1 MAFFEPPPLHGQFLY
16 PERGQKQTFFD
27 LPPPP
32 HLVHVVTEWPLILN
46 NQSSIFLLLSVES
59 LSDLEKLKKLGR
71 GIDTNVT
78 AIYENDS
85 KTATAGTS
93 YVSIILASAAAVF
106 VVLIIAVFFVYK
118 RHKNG
123 YKNKHAKVTMN
134 ELESEQFANQ
144 MADDEWPNNIETNP
158 ELSKFNLSVDAEVDS
173 RPPSFKYIGATSYDI
188 QDNNIIKTQK

>member
-1 MAFFEPPPLHGQFLY
+1 MDSFYTLSVDKNKHFLT
-16 PERGQKQTFFD
+16 PS
-27 LPPPP
+27 PP
-32 HLVHVVTEWPLILN
+32 HIVHVVIKWPLILN

-59 LSDLEKLKKLGR
+59 LSDLEKVKKLGR
-71 GIDTNVT
+71 GIDTNAT
-78 AIYENDS
+78 AINENDS
-85 KTATAGTS
+85 KIGTAGTS

-123 YKNKHAKVTMN
+123 YKNKHAKARRALTMN
-134 ELESEQFANQ
+134 DLESEQFANQ
-144 MADDEWPNNIETNP
+144 MADDEWPNNETNP

-173 RPPSFKYIGATSYDI
+173 RPPSFKYIGATSYDV